1 MDEGVEAAGVTR
13 GEFVRR
19 LGKTL
24 AIGLG
29 VALAPAA
36 GAKGDDPRDS
46 GSTHCCLSTCN
57 LPGGG
62 SCPTGTHKYYC
73 TGSCPACCTC
83 LTGSANCQDLTGGC
97 IC

>member
-1 MDEGVEAAGVTR
+1 MTR
-13 GEFVRR
+13 REFVGR

-24 AIGLG
+24 AVGLG

-36 GAKGDDPRDS
+36 ARAGHPQN
-46 GSTHCCLSTCN
+46 GSTHCCLSTCD
-57 LPGGG
+57 LQGF
-62 SCPTGTHKYYC
+62 CPLGTRKYYC

-83 LTGSANCQDLTGGC
+83 LSGGGTCQDFTGGC

>member
-83 LTGSANCQDLTGGC
+83 LTGSAPCQDFTGGC